1 MEIWL
6 STCLLKKVV
15 LLKLSWITA
24 PIKVRRKAVVYT
36 GVGSLFVNGDWLWN
50 FKVVTLLS
58 LTKHNAVGRLHR
70 LHQARHPA
78 FSDQNTKT
86 WSPGV
91 QRKSC
96 HHQAVTLVWFS
107 PCGVETVRS
116 LNLTPLRIE
125 NVKQR
130 GSRKETDAH
139 PPGSESLWLAWVGF
153 C

>member
-6 STCLLKKVV
+6 STCLLKKVM

-24 PIKVRRKAVVYT
+24 PSKVRRKALVYT
-36 GVGSLFVNGDWLWN
+36 GVGSLFVNAAWLWN
-50 FKVVTLLS
+50 FKVFTLLS
-58 LTKHNAVGRLHR
+58 LTKHNAVGPN
-70 LHQARHPA
+70 QAKHPA

-96 HHQAVTLVWFS
+96 YHQAVTLVSFS
-107 PCGVETVRS
+107 PCGAETGQS

-125 NVKQR
+125 NIKQR
-130 GSRKETDAH
+130 GSCKETDAH